1 MNIEQMVVKGG
12 ERVEYSYKFRLYPN
26 VEQINLI
33 ERTFGCCRYV
43 YNYYLATR
51 QDTYLTSGTTLS
63 YYDCC
68 RDMTVLKKQEDTVWL
83 QEVDSTALQASVQD
97 LDRAFQ
103 NFFRRAKQGEKPGYP
118 KFKSKRSHKQSY
130 KSKCVGSTI
139 KVLDKA
145 VQLPKLGKVK
155 CRISRLVEGR
165 ILSATVSRSASGKY
179 YVSLCCRLD
188 DEMPKLPPTSAVVGL
203 DMGIKSFAVSSY
215 GTEYTNP
222 KYLQQ
227 SEKKLARLQ
236 RQLSRKT
243 RGSANWN
250 KARIKVAR
258 LYEHIANQR
267 LDMQHKLSTQIVR
280 QHDTICIEDLA
291 PSNMV
296 KNHKLAKSI
305 ADASWSEF
313 RRQLIYKAEWY
324 GRQLITVD
332 RFYASSQTCSH
343 CGERWPGTKDL
354 RVRQWVCPNCG
365 TVLDRDTNAAINILK
380 EGLRQVA

>member
-1 MNIEQMVVKGG
+1 M
-12 ERVEYSYKFRLYPN
+12 EYSYKFRLYPN

-43 YNYYLATR
+43 YNYYLALR
-51 QDTYLTSGTTLS
+51 QDTFLTSGKTSS

-68 RDMTVLKKQEDTVWL
+68 RDMTVLKRQEGTVWL

-103 NFFRRAKQGEKPGYP
+103 NFFRRVKQGEKPGYP

-130 KSKCVGSTI
+130 KSRCVGSTI
-139 KVLDKA
+139 KVLDKF

-155 CRISRLVEGR
+155 CRISRKVEGR

-188 DEMPKLPPTSAVVGL
+188 DEMPKLPPTGAVVGL
-203 DMGIKSFAVSSY
+203 DMGIKSFAVSSD
-215 GTEYTNP
+215 GTEYANP

-236 RQLSRKT
+236 IQLSRKT
-243 RGSANWN
+243 KGSANWN

-258 LYEHIANQR
+258 LHEHIANQR

-280 QHDTICIEDLA
+280 QNDVICIEDLA
-291 PSNMV
+291 PKNMAQT
-296 KNHKLAKSI
+296 HQLAKAIS
-305 ADASWSEF
+305 DASWGEF
-313 RRQLIYKAEWY
+313 RRQLSYKAEWY
-324 GRQLITVD
+324 GRKVILVD

-343 CGERWPGTKDL
+343 CGEKWPGTKNL
-354 RVRQWVCPNCG
+354 SVRQWVCPSCG
-365 TVLDRDTNAAINILK
+365 VTLDRDTNAAVNILH
-380 EGLRQVA
+380 EGLRQIV